1 MTLSRRTFTLSTLA
15 LGLGALAGP
24 ARAAGETASITT
36 SLGTYDIPR
45 DPQRVVAID
54 FRLDVEPAL
63 ALGLPVVGYGVQEE
77 RLDWVPLPADAA
89 YVGGPPSREAIV
101 GLDPDLIVCTDIPGS
116 EYWPI
121 DRLAP
126 IAPTLPVDYEL
137 SWQANLTRMG
147 EWLGR
152 ADRAA
157 AFIAD
162 YQASVD
168 AVRATHAAAL
178 AGGKLAAIWYEPDSS
193 EVQVLLGEGTSNVT
207 LAGQVLADLAR
218 GARRIRRR
226 QHRERRHGAGRSGRL
241 PARCQRA
248 GTARGAR
255 IQPHL
260 AAPAS
265 RGGGQGLPHGRHVL
279 WGRLL
284 GQAPRRRMGQAAGA
298 ARLIACRWPAE
309 PVSAAL

>member
-207 LAGQVLADLAR
+207 LAGQVLADLGGTTVAPEALGEYGVVSIENAGTVLAEVAGFLLDASEPAR
-218 GARRIRRR
+218 LEALESNPIW
-226 QHRERRHGAGRSGRL
+226 QRL
-241 PARCQRA
+241 PAVAAGRVYRTA
-248 GTARGAR
+248 GTFY
-255 IQPHL
+255 
-260 AAPAS
+260 
-265 RGGGQGLPHGRHVL
+265 GGGYSARRLVGE
-279 WGRLL
+279 WARLL
-284 GQAPRRRMGQAAGA
+284 
-298 ARLIACRWPAE
+298 
-309 PVSAAL
+309 ALLD